1 LRAFF
6 FTRYIEEIE
15 MKRNGI
21 LIVTFSIL
29 VSAGTA
35 IAADGKQDGNMSRSG
50 MGMNMAKM
58 DANADGVISK
68 QEFMSA
74 HENMFERMKNKDGVI
89 SAKDMKGC
97 CSGMMGMMGGGM
109 MKDGAMGSDSMM
121 ENCPMMQGQ
130 MGQRSN

>member
-1 LRAFF
+1 
-6 FTRYIEEIE
+6 

-21 LIVTFSIL
+21 LIAVFAVL
-29 VSAGTA
+29 VSGCTA

-74 HENMFERMKNKDGVI
+74 HEKMFERMKNKDGVI
-89 SAKDMKGC
+89 SAKDMEGC
-97 CSGMMGMMGGGM
+97 CSGMMGGGKMGMMGGGM

-121 ENCPMMQGQ
+121 ENCPMMQEK
-130 MGQRSN
+130 MGQRSS